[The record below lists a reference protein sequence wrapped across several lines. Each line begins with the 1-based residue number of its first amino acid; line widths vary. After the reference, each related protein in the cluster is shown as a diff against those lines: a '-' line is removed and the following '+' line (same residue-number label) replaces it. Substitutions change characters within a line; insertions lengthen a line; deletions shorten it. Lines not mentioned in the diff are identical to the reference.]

1 MPEYVLMGL
10 LLWGEEKSLFV
21 TGVST
26 RLFLTRKE
34 SRHFFYVFLPMH
46 MIISTLLIKGEL
58 LDHQALL
65 FTDGETEWPGRG
77 AT

>member
-34 SRHFFYVFLPMH
+34 SWHFFVCLFAYAYAHFYPLD
-46 MIISTLLIKGEL
+46 KGRTSRPPSSS
-58 LDHQALL
+58 
-65 FTDGETEWPGRG
+65 FY
-77 AT
+77 